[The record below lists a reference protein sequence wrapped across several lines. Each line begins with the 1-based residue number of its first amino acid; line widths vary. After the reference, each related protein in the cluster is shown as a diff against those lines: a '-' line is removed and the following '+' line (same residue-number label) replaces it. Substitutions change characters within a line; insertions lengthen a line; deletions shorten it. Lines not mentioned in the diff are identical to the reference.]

1 MIYQFKE
8 LAGEAFIRMIEK
20 ESFLEHVISNPE
32 TKPNFH
38 TIAWNTGPP
47 QIVFIDSLEFVF
59 ESNSILPIMLNQ
71 RFRFEHP
78 EFIVAWQFN
87 REFYCIIDHDKEVG
101 CVGFLFFGPNPVM
114 FMKPDLE
121 LLKSFEDLKSQF
133 IQEFE
138 SDEIVKA
145 DMLRM
150 LLVQLIIKLT
160 RLAKKQNIELET
172 DDEKFDLMRH
182 FNLQVEIHFRQQKQ
196 VQFYAGLL
204 NKSPKT
210 IANVFSL
217 YSKQSPLQ
225 IIHNRVLT
233 EANRL
238 LHFSNKSIKEIA
250 YYLGFEDIAGFSK
263 FYKNQTGFSP
273 SQLKKG
279 F

>member
-1 MIYQFKE
+1 
-8 LAGEAFIRMIEK
+8 
-20 ESFLEHVISNPE
+20 
-32 TKPNFH
+32 
-38 TIAWNTGPP
+38 
-47 QIVFIDSLEFVF
+47 
-59 ESNSILPIMLNQ
+59 
-71 RFRFEHP
+71 
-78 EFIVAWQFN
+78 
-87 REFYCIIDHDKEVG
+87 
-101 CVGFLFFGPNPVM
+101 LFFGPNPVM

-160 RLAKKQNIELET
+160 RLAKKQHIELET

-225 IIHNRVLT
+225 IIHNRVLA